1 MSPPGGEILTA
12 PVPAKNL
19 PAMAPRSEDG
29 RVRHAKPISARR
41 LLVIDVLRAIAAIS
55 VLVHHLPAFTGPFIV
70 LRPWQA
76 IGFIGVG
83 LFLVLSGFSIHY
95 KWAAS
100 RIGGEFDQRIFWR
113 RRFFRL
119 VPSYLVAAVI
129 AVAVASVAGLLLQ
142 PVAPWGNGEALI
154 PWVLAWG
161 SQLFLITANF
171 IPVPAL
177 FVTWTI
183 ALELQLYAVYSLV
196 VHFVRKFDP
205 VKITMWALAVALL
218 WRFGSQ
224 ILVTSVPASGFLPD
238 GNSPLES
245 RILYSQFPARC
256 FEWFLGM
263 LAAEAYFGNV
273 KLPKWTRNGLL
284 AGLFVL
290 IVGGIFREP
299 LIGGLSLNGNPF
311 YLTDVLFDPFVGL
324 TFFILVNWAVA
335 NENSSWI
342 RVAKAKPLHAAAYVG
357 LFSYSIY
364 LIHMSVIQLWA
375 EFVPWSGNIAIVAE
389 GAVAIA
395 ASWVFFRIVERRFLY
410 MR

>member
-1 MSPPGGEILTA
+1 MPGSESVTIPAPHTRQRVDRGEAPPRRTH
-12 PVPAKNL
+12 V
-19 PAMAPRSEDG
+19 
-29 RVRHAKPISARR
+29 KPIPAQR
-41 LLVIDVLRAIAAIS
+41 LLVIDVLRAVAAIS
-55 VLVHHLPAFTGPFIV
+55 VMVHHLPPFTGPFMV

-76 IGFIGVG
+76 IGFVGVG

-129 AVAVASVAGLLLQ
+129 AVGVAVATGILLQ
-142 PVAPWGNGEALI
+142 PVAPWGGGEELV
-154 PWVLAWG
+154 PWGLAWF
-161 SQLFLITANF
+161 SQVFLITANF

-183 ALELQLYAVYSLV
+183 ALEFQLYAIYAAV
-196 VHFVRKFDP
+196 VHFVRRFDP
-205 VKITMWALAVALL
+205 LKITLWALAITLL

-224 ILVTSVPASGFLPD
+224 LVVTSIPPGGFLPD

-245 RILYSQFPARC
+245 RILYSQAPARA

-263 LAAEAYFGNV
+263 LAAEAYFRNV
-273 KLPKWTRNGLL
+273 QLPKWTRNGLL
-284 AGLFVL
+284 ALLGVLFVGL
-290 IVGGIFREP
+290 IAREP
-299 LIGGLSLNGNPF
+299 LIGGLSLNGNSF
-311 YLTDVLFDPFVGL
+311 YLTDVLFDPIVGL

-335 NENSSWI
+335 NERASWI
-342 RVAKAKPLHAAAYVG
+342 RVAKEKPLRAAAYVG

-364 LIHMSVIQLWA
+364 LIHLSVIQLWT
-375 EFVPWSGNIAIVAE
+375 EYVGWSGNIAIVAE
-389 GAVAIA
+389 GFVAVG
-395 ASWVFFRIVERRFLY
+395 ASWLFFKAVERRFLY